1 MKNTISL
8 YEVLEKLT
16 NEQKNKEAKKLR
28 SAILFLNS
36 MGVHGN
42 VYVPQ
47 FIRQGRKLRGQKAK
61 DFKSELLLLAKKLLL
76 KESLLISLLWQKKYS
91 LDPGYVQKRAQ
102 KLLSSMVKIRTRGPV
117 NEKE

>member
-61 DFKSELLLLAKKLLL
+61 DFKSELLLLAKK
-76 KESLLISLLWQKKYS
+76 YS